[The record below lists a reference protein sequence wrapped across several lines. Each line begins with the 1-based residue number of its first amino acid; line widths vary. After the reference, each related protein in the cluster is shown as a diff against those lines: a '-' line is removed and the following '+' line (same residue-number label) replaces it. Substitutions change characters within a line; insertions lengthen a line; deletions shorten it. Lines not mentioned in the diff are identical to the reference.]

1 MRDLATLARF
11 VPALEAPGF
20 AAGTWHEEEGVFPYA
35 NLGEAA
41 SALVQA
47 AYADGWVLPGF
58 DWPEW
63 IGTAEAQALRD
74 APSTAGAE
82 DLARLL
88 TAVIRQDRFAEGALL
103 DAFESGLMLAII
115 RRAAALAAT

>member
-11 VPALEAPGF
+11 LPALEAPGF
-20 AAGTWHEEEGVFPYA
+20 AAGRWHEQEGAFPF
-35 NLGEAA
+35 AA
-41 SALVQA
+41 LDDTAGALVQA

-63 IGTAEAQALRD
+63 IGTAEARALRD
-74 APSTAGAE
+74 DPSTAGAE

-88 TAVIRQDRFAEGALL
+88 TAVIRQDRFVEGALL
-103 DAFESGLMLAII
+103 GAFESGLMLAII